1 MCCWLFEFVLQ
12 KSLFRDAESRNQGGR
27 LYPIDKISVCLYPDR
42 PDSESENGTESF
54 SFHFLLSLKKSPH
67 RVFAVFT
74 STDGPK
80 EPGVS
85 KIHDFLP
92 KKAQCFFLVVGLK
105 KPWGSPACCPAGT
118 CVRTKLEIVYGTFW
132 WETRDSGGF
141 NLETPTVSF

>member
-1 MCCWLFEFVLQ
+1 MLKIQSPNQSIKSYKFGDQKKTLQIRNNRNNVCCWLCVCCWLFEFVLQ

-27 LYPIDKISVCLYPDR
+27 LYPIDEISVCLYPDR

-105 KPWGSPACCPAGT
+105 KP
-118 CVRTKLEIVYGTFW
+118 
-132 WETRDSGGF
+132 
-141 NLETPTVSF
+141 